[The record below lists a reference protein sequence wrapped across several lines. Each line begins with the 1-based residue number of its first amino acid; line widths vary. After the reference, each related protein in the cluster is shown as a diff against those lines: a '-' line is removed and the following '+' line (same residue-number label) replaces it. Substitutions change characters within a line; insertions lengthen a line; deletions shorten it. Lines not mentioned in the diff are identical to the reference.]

1 MDNSAEKYMQ
11 EALFEAK
18 KAYLIDEV
26 PIGAIVVHNGKIIG
40 RGHNL
45 REHSNV
51 AMDHAEVIAI
61 DEACRYLG
69 SWRLEDC
76 DLYVTIEPCLMCA
89 GTIINSR
96 IKRVFYGADD
106 TKAGAAKSLYQVFA
120 DDRLNHQVEL
130 HSGII
135 NTECSNIMKSFFKMK
150 RKKRKEQ
157 RKKLNLKKVFQ

>member
-1 MDNSAEKYMQ
+1 MDNLAEKYMQ
-11 EALFEAK
+11 EALVEAK

-26 PIGAIVVHNGKIIG
+26 PIGAVVVHDGKIIG

-45 REHSNV
+45 REHSNI
-51 AMDHAEVIAI
+51 AMDHAETIAI
-61 DEACRYLG
+61 DEACRHLG

-106 TKAGAAKSLYQVFA
+106 VKAGAAKSLYQVFS

-157 RKKLNLKKVFQ
+157 RKK